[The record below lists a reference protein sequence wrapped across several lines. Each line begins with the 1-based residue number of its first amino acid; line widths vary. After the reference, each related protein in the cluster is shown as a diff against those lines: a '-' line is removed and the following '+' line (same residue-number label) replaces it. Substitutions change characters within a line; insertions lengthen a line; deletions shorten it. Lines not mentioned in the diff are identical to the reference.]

1 MPVDKYLK
9 NETRK
14 FFTVG
19 SECIGIASKI
29 ETMFSLD
36 PSCISVLKMEQTNE
50 MSTLQQ
56 LRDSKIMTQRVVL
69 GFTLEAIAAFHGM
82 TQADVRTVLVAGVA
96 DLKAQGMTQENILA
110 SVAKDDAELIASLSR
125 GAAGNDPV
133 GLQNQMLRA
142 EVDSLRARVTHLET
156 MVSQLMQHQAAASV
170 PPPPPL
176 RPQNQFFSPNP
187 LPQRNWSQ
195 GTTTSSLHPEENWNA
210 NWWQTRS

>member
-1 MPVDKYLK
+1 MK

-14 FFTVG
+14 FFTVD

-29 ETMFSLD
+29 ETMFLLD
-36 PSCISVLKMEQTNE
+36 PSRIPVLKMEQTNE
-50 MSTLQQ
+50 MTTLQQ

-82 TQADVRTVLVAGVA
+82 TQADVRTVLVDGVA

-110 SVAKDDAELIASLSR
+110 SVAKDDAELIASLTR
-125 GAAGNDPV
+125 GASGNDQN

-142 EVDSLRARVTHLET
+142 EVDSLRARVIHLET
-156 MVSQLMQHQAAASV
+156 MVSQLMQQQAAASV
-170 PPPPPL
+170 PPPPPPL
-176 RPQNQFFSPNP
+176 RPQNQFFGQNP
-187 LPQRNWSQ
+187 GLQRNWPQ
-195 GTTTSSLHPEENWNA
+195 GTTTSSLHPEENWSA